1 MTWERG
7 RAAIEAQLAS
17 GELEVV
23 TASDELGQRLLVEAT
38 AHLVSARTISES
50 DPAGAYQLAYDAARK
65 ACSALLAVQG
75 LRATTR
81 GGHIAVQEA
90 VRDQFGG
97 EGGVA
102 AFRAFPRLR
111 RTRAGAEYPRLDT
124 PTVTEADA
132 SDAIEAANAIFT
144 VATGLLGSGKLTPF
158 QVHRPN

>member
-23 TASDELGQRLLVEAT
+23 TASDELAQRFLAEAA
-38 AHLVSARTISES
+38 AHMASARTISES

-65 ACSALLAVQG
+65 ACSGLLAVQG

-97 EGGVA
+97 DGGVA
-102 AFRAFPRLR
+102 AFRAFTRLR

-132 SDAIEAANAIFT
+132 SNAIEAAAGML
-144 VATGLLGSGKLTPF
+144 VAATGLLHSGKLTPF
-158 QVHRPN
+158 QIL

>member
-7 RAAIEAQLAS
+7 RAAIEAQVAS

-23 TASDELGQRLLVEAT
+23 TASDELAQRFLTEAT
-38 AHLVSARTISES
+38 AHLKSARAISAS
-50 DPAGAYQLAYDAARK
+50 DSAGAYQLAYDAARK
-65 ACSALLAVQG
+65 ACSALLAAQG

-132 SDAIEAANAIFT
+132 SDAIEAAAGMLT
-144 VATGLLGSGKLTPF
+144 AATGLLDSGRLTPF
-158 QVHRPN
+158 QG